1 MNGIHTLDLDSITSV
16 FSTTC
21 CRSAGGR
28 KEGRNSGDFLNPVLL
43 ICLYR
48 ETQQAS
54 SVLTNLFSDRN
65 KKLDS
70 DTLVLEA
77 SSRHYLSCAV
87 VLVLSQLSMAS
98 LPLEQCS
105 EDEPET
111 FS

>member
-1 MNGIHTLDLDSITSV
+1 M
-16 FSTTC
+16 
-21 CRSAGGR
+21 
-28 KEGRNSGDFLNPVLL
+28 LL

-48 ETQQAS
+48 DPVDFQYINQF
-54 SVLTNLFSDRN
+54 VLRN

-77 SSRHYLSCAV
+77 FSRYYLSCAV
-87 VLVLSQLSMAS
+87 VLVLSQLSVAS
-98 LPLEQCS
+98 LPLEQRS